1 MKSTPRQ
8 RMVAAA
14 LDLLRAGGLSG
25 AGINSVIVA
34 SGAPKGSLYH
44 YFPRGKSELVTTA
57 LRSAEEDL
65 VAGWRTAFA
74 GDAAVGAKVRT
85 FFTAK
90 AANMQAQR
98 FTRGCPVAAVT
109 VDLDRDAGE
118 IARVC
123 AGIFDAC
130 RDAIA
135 GGLHEVPEAE
145 RRAVADT
152 ILAALEGAMVLARAH
167 ASPRPL
173 RDVGDAL
180 ATALGARSARAAGV
194 RRARTKRRA

>member
-1 MKSTPRQ
+1 
-8 RMVAAA
+8 MVAAA
-14 LDLLRAGGLSG
+14 LDLLRAGGSSG
-25 AGINSVIVA
+25 AGINSVIAA

-44 YFPRGKSELVTTA
+44 YFPRGKTELVTAA
-57 LRSAEEDL
+57 LRAAEEDL

-74 GDAAVGAKVRT
+74 GDAAVGAKVRA
-85 FFTAK
+85 FFKAK
-90 AANMQAQR
+90 AAHMQAQR

-123 AGIFDAC
+123 AGIFDTC

-145 RRAVADT
+145 RRARRTPA
-152 ILAALEGAMVLARAH
+152 ARAH
-167 ASPRPL
+167 Q
-173 RDVGDAL
+173 
-180 ATALGARSARAAGV
+180 AAGV
-194 RRARTKRRA
+194 IGSRPRGL